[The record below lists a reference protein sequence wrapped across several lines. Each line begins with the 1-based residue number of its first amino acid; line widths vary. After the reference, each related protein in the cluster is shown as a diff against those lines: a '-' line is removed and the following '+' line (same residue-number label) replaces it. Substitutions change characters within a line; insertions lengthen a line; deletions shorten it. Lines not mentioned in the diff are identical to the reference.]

1 MARDRLDTLHTVS
14 DAYQH
19 RVEQGLVRFDPFQ
32 AEVARRLDRV
42 LDEISARRLAKKP
55 RALGWLFAR
64 RMPGTRGLYIHG
76 AVGRGKTMLMDLFHE
91 RVAGIGKRRVHFN
104 DFMSDVH
111 DRIAAFRRGAKGSDP
126 IPPVAAAIAA
136 EAAVLCFDEF
146 AVTDIADAMI
156 LSRLFTALF
165 DAGIVLVA
173 TSNVAPRDLYRDG
186 LNRGLFLPFVDVLEA
201 HAEVV
206 SLDSERDYR
215 LEQGERLP
223 VYLTPNDAAAR
234 DAMDRAWARLA
245 QGTPEAPAAVSVMGR
260 TIEVRRSAGRAA
272 RFTFAEL
279 CGRPLAAR
287 DYIALA
293 DRFDVFVIE
302 DVPVMDLSRRNE
314 AKRFI
319 LLIDTLYDRGR
330 RVVMSAAARPDMLY
344 VARSG
349 GEAFEFERTASRLF
363 EMQRADWPRPKAVA
377 GAETLTFT

>member
-1 MARDRLDTLHTVS
+1 
-14 DAYQH
+14 
-19 RVEQGLVRFDPFQ
+19 
-32 AEVARRLDRV
+32 
-42 LDEISARRLAKKP
+42 
-55 RALGWLFAR
+55 
-64 RMPGTRGLYIHG
+64 
-76 AVGRGKTMLMDLFHE
+76 
-91 RVAGIGKRRVHFN
+91 
-104 DFMSDVH
+104 
-111 DRIAAFRRGAKGSDP
+111 
-126 IPPVAAAIAA
+126 
-136 EAAVLCFDEF
+136 
-146 AVTDIADAMI
+146 VTDIADAMI

-260 TIEVRRSAGRAA
+260 AIEVRRSAGRAA

-363 EMQRADWPRPKAVA
+363 EMQRADWLRPKAVA